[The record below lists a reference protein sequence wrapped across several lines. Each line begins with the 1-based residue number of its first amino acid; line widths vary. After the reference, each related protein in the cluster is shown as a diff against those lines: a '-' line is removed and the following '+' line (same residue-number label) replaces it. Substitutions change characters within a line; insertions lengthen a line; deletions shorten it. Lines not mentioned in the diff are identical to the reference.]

1 MQKQL
6 ARTLAFAALLAAVA
20 SSETASPA
28 YAQAANPAAAN
39 SNPSTACGLPIPP
52 PASLPPAGSAPVL
65 FQIVPCFAKQGG
77 SPVVEPETYL
87 YYMKLVP
94 MVSRPS
100 QGMWTPW
107 NEMTE
112 QVAKD
117 DFGRLW
123 ATNFLDDLS
132 VETQDYTFS
141 NGVVGKIVIY
151 DMEERERVKNV
162 TYEGSKNI
170 DRTKITEQLKDKGIE
185 LRLDSFLDENILHR
199 VDAVLKEMMAEKG
212 FTNALVTHKTTAVTG
227 GPKLVNVEFNIGEGP
242 KLKIREI
249 DFVGNKAYGDATL
262 ARKMKENKQKKGLIF
277 MTLFRSAT
285 YKEDKYED
293 DAEKVAGFYREQGYV
308 RVRVGNPEVK
318 TVADEKDGKTRWIK
332 LTIPVTEGPR
342 YRVGDFKFEGNT
354 VVKSESL
361 RPMFKLEPGEWYS
374 EKKVRDGLKKAQ
386 EAYGAGGYMEFTG
399 YPDLNPKNDGLAPIS
414 TDGNAAAATPPAA
427 PPAAETPTDGAALK
441 PTVDVTMR
449 LSEGKQFFVNR
460 INFIGNT
467 TTRDNVIRREMR
479 LVEGSTFNTESLKY
493 SIRRLNQLGYFKNIE
508 GNDKD
513 MKVDKVAGRDNAVDV
528 TLKVEEQNRNQVT
541 FGAGVSQ
548 YEGFFGQLSFQTA
561 NFLGRGESLTAS
573 AQAGSRTQNYQ
584 LSFSEPFLFDR
595 NLTGGASIYKSQLQ
609 YIGYYT
615 QKSKGAN
622 ITFGFPVADFARMF
636 VNYGYESVGVSDLNE
651 ALLDPSCIVSASGCS
666 TVNVNNLST
675 ISPSALET
683 LRRNPFL
690 FDSYLIGSKGNR
702 TISKVSPSYVFN
714 TIDNPIFPSNGKRVT
729 MAVDI
734 GGLGGNTSY
743 IKPTLEG
750 IWYHPHT
757 SRSSFGGRVAFEY
770 IEPYRGTTNLP
781 VFERLFLGGEYS
793 VRGYDIRSIGPTVP
807 GSQIVLG
814 GNKSLLFNGEYIIT
828 VAGPVRLVLFYDAGQ
843 VRDFGE
849 SFSWKEN
856 LTQQVFPPQPLLVD
870 PFSVLAFG
878 GLEDPNAVGPHT
890 EVIGRTSAF
899 KTSTGAE
906 IRFFMPVLNVP
917 FRLIFAANPQR
928 GGVLNNTLLP
938 AKAFT
943 FKFAV
948 GSTF

>member
-6 ARTLAFAALLAAVA
+6 ARTLAWAALLAAVA
-20 SSETASPA
+20 VPPA
-28 YAQAANPAAAN
+28 FAQGGNPANPAAAN
-39 SNPSTACGLPIPP
+39 SNPSTVCGSPIPP
-52 PASLPPAGSAPVL
+52 PAALPPANSGPVIYL
-65 FQIVPCFAKQGG
+65 IVPCFAKQGG

-87 YYMKLVP
+87 FYIQL
-94 MVSRPS
+94 RPS
-100 QGMWTPW
+100 LPSQNMWVPW
-107 NEMTE
+107 DDAHE

-117 DFGRLW
+117 DFKRLW
-123 ATNFLDDLS
+123 GTNFLADLS
-132 VETQDYTFS
+132 VEVNDYVFP
-141 NGVVGKIVIY
+141 NGVVGKIVLY
-151 DMEERERVKNV
+151 DMEERERVKIV
-162 TYEGSKNI
+162 DYQGSKNI
-170 DRTKITEQLKDKGIE
+170 DRTKIAEQLKEKGIE
-185 LRLDSFLDENILHR
+185 LRLDSFLDENVLHR
-199 VDAVLKEMMAEKG
+199 VDAVLSGMMAEKG
-212 FTNALVTHKTTAVTG
+212 FTNAEIKHAVMPVAG
-227 GPKLVNVEFNIGEGP
+227 GPKLVNVTFTISEGP
-242 KLKIREI
+242 KLRIRNIE
-249 DFVGNKAYGDATL
+249 FVGNQAFSDRAL
-262 ARKMKENKQKKGLIF
+262 ARKMKDNKAKKGLIF

-285 YKEDKYED
+285 YKEDKYEE
-293 DAEKVAGFYREQGYV
+293 DAEKVSGFYREQGYV
-308 RVRVGNPEVK
+308 RARVGNPEVR
-318 TVADEKDGKTRWIK
+318 TVRDEKDGKTRWID
-332 LTIPVTEGPR
+332 LRIPVTEGPR

-354 VVKSESL
+354 VVKSDNL
-361 RPMFKLEPGEWYS
+361 RPMFKMKEGDWYS
-374 EKKVRDGLKKAQ
+374 EKMVRDGLKKAQ

-399 YPDLNPKNDGLAPIS
+399 YPDLNPKNDGLAPVP
-414 TDGNAAAATPPAA
+414 TDGNSAQPAAATTASTSDGSNGSA
-427 PPAAETPTDGAALK
+427 PIK

-460 INFIGNT
+460 ISFVGNT

-479 LVEGSTFNTESLKY
+479 LVEGSVFNTESLKY
-493 SIRRLNQLGYFKNIE
+493 SIRRLNQLGYFKQLE

-513 MKVDKVAGRDNAVDV
+513 MKVDKTAGRDNAVDV
-528 TLKVEEQNRNQVT
+528 TLRVEEQNRNQVT

-573 AQAGSRTQNYQ
+573 AQAGSRSQNYQ
-584 LSFSEPFLFDR
+584 LAFTEPFLFDR
-595 NLTGGASIYKSQLQ
+595 NLTGGVDVYKRSLQ

-615 QKSKGAN
+615 QKSTGGN

-636 VNYGYESVGVSDLNE
+636 INYSYESVGVSDLNE
-651 ALLDPSCIVSASGCS
+651 ALLDPSCIVSSRGCN
-666 TVNVNNLST
+666 TINVNNLST
-675 ISPSALET
+675 ISPTALEQ

-690 FDSYLIGSKGNR
+690 FDSFLIGTNGNR

-714 TIDNPIFPSNGKRVT
+714 TIDNPIFPTNGKRVT
-729 MAVDI
+729 LATDI

-743 IKPTLEG
+743 WKPTLEG

-757 SRSSFGGRVAFEY
+757 SRSSFGGRVQFQY
-770 IEPYRGTTNLP
+770 IAPYLGTTQLP

-807 GSQIVLG
+807 NSQIVLG
-814 GNKSLLFNGEYIIT
+814 GNKSLLFNGEYIINI
-828 VAGPVRLVLFYDAGQ
+828 AGPVRLVLFYDAGQ
-843 VRDFGE
+843 VRDFGQA
-849 SFSWKEN
+849 FSWKEN
-856 LTQQVFPPQPLLVD
+856 LTRVVVPPPPLLVD
-870 PFSVLAFG
+870 PFASLGFG
-878 GLEDPNAVGPHT
+878 GLEDPNAPGVHT
-890 EVIGRTSAF
+890 EVVGTTSAF

>member
-6 ARTLAFAALLAAVA
+6 ARTLVFTGLLAAAA
-20 SSETASPA
+20 SSPA
-28 YAQAANPAAAN
+28 FAQAGNPAAVNA
-39 SNPSTACGLPIPP
+39 NPSTACGLPIP
-52 PASLPPAGSAPVL
+52 AAAALPPENSPPVL

-94 MVSRPS
+94 LVSRPS

-107 NEMTE
+107 NEVTE
-112 QVAKD
+112 QTAKD

-132 VETQDYTFS
+132 IETQDYTFS

-162 TYEGSKNI
+162 TYEGTKNI
-170 DRTKITEQLKDKGIE
+170 DRTKITEQLKEKGIE
-185 LRLDSFLDENILHR
+185 LRLDSFLDENTLHR
-199 VDAVLKEMMAEKG
+199 VESVLKGMMAEKG
-212 FTNALVTHKTTAVTG
+212 FTNAEVSHKTSPLPGGTKLVNIAFNISD
-227 GPKLVNVEFNIGEGP
+227 GPKLR
-242 KLKIREI
+242 IRDIE
-249 DFVGNKAYGDATL
+249 FVGNQAFSDRKL
-262 ARKMKENKQKKGLIF
+262 ARKMKDNKAKKGLIF

-293 DAEKVAGFYREQGYV
+293 DAEKVAGYYREQGYV
-308 RVRVGNPEVK
+308 RARVGNPEVR
-318 TVADEKDGKTRWIK
+318 TIRDEKDGKTRWIQ
-332 LTIPVTEGPR
+332 LRIPVTEGPR
-342 YRVGDFKFEGNT
+342 YRVGTFDFAGNT
-354 VVKSESL
+354 VVKSDNL
-361 RPMFKLEPGEWYS
+361 RPMFKVKEGEWYS

-399 YPDLNPKNDGLAPIS
+399 YPDLNPKNDGLAPVQ
-414 TDGNAAAATPPAA
+414 TDGNAAAATPTPA
-427 PPAAETPTDGAALK
+427 PPPTDGAALK
-441 PTVDVTMR
+441 PIVDVTMR

-460 INFIGNT
+460 ISFVGNT

-493 SIRRLNQLGYFKNIE
+493 SIRRLNQLGYFKQLE

-528 TLKVEEQNRNQVT
+528 TLRVEEQNRNQVT

-573 AQAGSRTQNYQ
+573 AQAGSRSQNYQ
-584 LSFSEPFLFDR
+584 LAFTEPFLFDR
-595 NLTGGASIYKSQLQ
+595 NLTGGIDIFKRSLQ

-615 QKSKGAN
+615 QKSTGGN
-622 ITFGFPVADFARMF
+622 ITFGFPVQDFARMF
-636 VNYGYESVGVSDLNE
+636 VNYSYESVGVADLNE
-651 ALLDPSCIVSASGCS
+651 ALLDPACVVSSRGCS
-666 TVNVNNLST
+666 TINVTDLSK
-675 ISPSALET
+675 ISPTALES

-690 FDSYLIGSKGNR
+690 FDSFLIGSKGNR
-702 TISKVSPSYVFN
+702 TISKVQPSYVFN
-714 TIDNPIFPSNGKRVT
+714 TIDNPIFPGNGKRFT
-729 MAVDI
+729 AAIDL
-734 GGLGGNTSY
+734 GGLGGNTSFY
-743 IKPTLEG
+743 KPTLEA

-757 SRSSFGGRVAFEY
+757 SRSSFGGRVQFEY
-770 IEPYRGTTNLP
+770 IEPYRGTTSLP

-843 VRDFGE
+843 VRDFGQQ
-849 SFSWKEN
+849 FGLKED
-856 LTQQVFPPQPLLVD
+856 LTRQVFPAPPLLVD
-870 PFSVLAFG
+870 PFSGFSFG
-878 GLEDPNAVGPHT
+878 GLEDPNAPVPHT
-890 EVIGRTSAF
+890 EVVGRTSAF

>member
-6 ARTLAFAALLAAVA
+6 ARTLACAAILAAVA
-20 SSETASPA
+20 VPPA
-28 YAQAANPAAAN
+28 FAQGGNPAAAN
-39 SNPSTACGLPIPP
+39 SNPSTVCGSPIPQ
-52 PASLPPAGSAPVL
+52 PAALPPANSGPVIYL
-65 FQIVPCFAKQGG
+65 IVPCFAKQGG

-87 YYMKLVP
+87 YYIQL
-94 MVSRPS
+94 RPS
-100 QGMWTPW
+100 LPSQNMWVPW
-107 NEMTE
+107 DEAHE
-112 QVAKD
+112 QLAKD
-117 DFGRLW
+117 DFKRLW
-123 ATNFLDDLS
+123 GTNFLADLS
-132 VETQDYTFS
+132 VEVNDYVFP
-141 NGVVGKIVIY
+141 NGVVGKIVLY
-151 DMEERERVKNV
+151 DMEERERVKIV
-162 TYEGSKNI
+162 DYQGSKNI
-170 DRTKITEQLKDKGIE
+170 DRTKIAEQLKEKGIE

-199 VDAVLKEMMAEKG
+199 VDAVLAGMMAEKG
-212 FTNALVTHKTTAVTG
+212 FTNAEIKHAVSPVAG
-227 GPKLVNVEFNIGEGP
+227 GPKLVNVTFSISEGP
-242 KLKIREI
+242 KLRIRNIE
-249 DFVGNKAYGDATL
+249 FVGNQAFSDSTL
-262 ARKMKENKQKKGLIF
+262 ARKMKDNKAKKGLIF

-285 YKEDKYED
+285 YKEDKYEE
-293 DAEKVAGFYREQGYV
+293 DAEKVSGFYREQGYV
-308 RVRVGNPEVK
+308 RARVGNPEVR
-318 TVADEKDGKTRWIK
+318 TVRDEKDGKTRWID
-332 LTIPVTEGPR
+332 LRIPVTEGPR
-342 YRVGDFKFEGNT
+342 YRIGELKFEGNT
-354 VVKSESL
+354 VVKSENL
-361 RPMFKLEPGEWYS
+361 RPMFKMKEGDWYS
-374 EKKVRDGLKKAQ
+374 EKMVRDGLKKAQ

-399 YPDLNPKNDGLAPIS
+399 YPDLNPKNDGLAPVP
-414 TDGNAAAATPPAA
+414 TDGNAAQPPAA
-427 PPAAETPTDGAALK
+427 AKAPTSGASNGSGPIR

-460 INFIGNT
+460 ISFVGNT

-479 LVEGSTFNTESLKY
+479 LVEGSVFNTESLKY
-493 SIRRLNQLGYFKNIE
+493 SIRRLNQLGYFKQLE

-513 MKVDKVAGRDNAVDV
+513 MKVDKTAGRDNAVDV

-573 AQAGSRTQNYQ
+573 AQAGSRSQNYQ
-584 LSFSEPFLFDR
+584 LAFTEPFLFDR
-595 NLTGGASIYKSQLQ
+595 NLTGGVDIFKRSLQ

-615 QKSKGAN
+615 QKSTGGN

-636 VNYGYESVGVSDLNE
+636 INYSYESVGVSDLNE
-651 ALLDPSCIVSASGCS
+651 ALLDPSCIVSSGGCN
-666 TVNVNNLST
+666 TINVNNLST
-675 ISPSALET
+675 ISPTALEQ

-690 FDSYLIGSKGNR
+690 FDSFLIGTNGNR

-714 TIDNPIFPSNGKRVT
+714 TIDNPIFPTNGKRVT
-729 MAVDI
+729 LATDI

-743 IKPTLEG
+743 WKPTLEA

-757 SRSSFGGRVAFEY
+757 SRSSFGGRVQFQY
-770 IEPYRGTTNLP
+770 IAPYLGTTQLP

-807 GSQIVLG
+807 NSQIVLG
-814 GNKSLLFNGEYIIT
+814 GNKSLLFNGEYIINI
-828 VAGPVRLVLFYDAGQ
+828 AGPVRLVLFYDAGQ

-849 SFSWKEN
+849 PFSWKEN
-856 LTQQVFPPQPLLVD
+856 LTRVVVPPAPLLVD
-870 PFSVLAFG
+870 PFASLGFG
-878 GLEDPNAVGPHT
+878 GLEDPNAPGVHT
-890 EVIGRTSAF
+890 EVVGQTSAF

>member
-6 ARTLAFAALLAAVA
+6 ARTLAVAGLLAAVV
-20 SSETASPA
+20 SSPA
-28 YAQAANPAAAN
+28 LAQDSNPAAVNAA
-39 SNPSTACGLPIPP
+39 PATACGLQIPP
-52 PASLPPAGSAPVL
+52 PASLPPAGSGPVL
-65 FQIVPCFAKQGG
+65 YQIVPCFAKQGG
-77 SPVVEPETYL
+77 SPVVEAETYL

-107 NEMTE
+107 NEVAE
-112 QVAKD
+112 QTAKE

-123 ATNFLDDLS
+123 ATNFLDDLQID
-132 VETQDYTFS
+132 TQDYVFS
-141 NGVVGKIVIY
+141 NGVVGKIVLY
-151 DMEERERVKNV
+151 NMEERERVKNV
-162 TYEGSKNI
+162 TYEGTKNI

-185 LRLDSFLDENILHR
+185 LRLDSFLDENTIHR
-199 VDAVLKEMMAEKG
+199 VETVLREMMAEKG
-212 FTNALVTHKTTAVTG
+212 YSNAEVKHVVTPVAG
-227 GPKLVNVEFNIGEGP
+227 GPKLVNIAFNIGEGP
-242 KLKIREI
+242 KLRIRDIEFI
-249 DFVGNKAYGDATL
+249 GNQAVGDGTL
-262 ARKMKENKQKKGLIF
+262 ARKMKDNKAKKGLIF
-277 MTLFRSAT
+277 TTLFRSAT
-285 YKEDKYED
+285 YKEDKYEE
-293 DAEKVAGFYREQGYV
+293 DAEKIAGYYREQGYV

-318 TVADEKDGKTRWIK
+318 VIADEKDGKTRWIQ
-332 LTIPVTEGPR
+332 LRIPITEGPR

-354 VVKSESL
+354 VVKSDNL
-361 RPMFKLEPGEWYS
+361 RPMFKLEEGEWYS

-399 YPDLNPKNDGLAPIS
+399 YPDLNPKNDGLAPLA
-414 TDGNAAAATPPAA
+414 TDNTAAAAPPSTPP
-427 PPAAETPTDGAALK
+427 PTDGKALR
-441 PTVDVTMR
+441 PVVDVTMR

-460 INFIGNT
+460 ISFVGNT
-467 TTRDNVIRREMR
+467 TTRDNVIRRELR
-479 LVEGSTFNTESLKY
+479 LIEGSTFNTESLKY
-493 SIRRLNQLGYFKNIE
+493 SIRRINQLGYFKQLE

-513 MKVDKVAGRDNAVDV
+513 MKVDKVPGRDNQVNV
-528 TLKVEEQNRNQVT
+528 TLRVEEQNRNQVT

-573 AQAGSRTQNYQ
+573 AQAGSRSQNYQ
-584 LSFSEPFLFDR
+584 LAFTEPFLFDR
-595 NLTGGASIYKSQLQ
+595 NLTGGVDIYKRSLQ
-609 YIGYYT
+609 FIGYYT
-615 QKSKGAN
+615 QKSTGGN

-636 VNYGYESVGVSDLNE
+636 VNYSYESVGVSDLNE

-666 TVNVNNLST
+666 TVNVSNLST

-729 MAVDI
+729 MAIDL

-743 IKPTLEG
+743 YKPTLEG

-757 SRSSFGGRVAFEY
+757 SRSSFGGRVQFQY

-814 GNKSLLFNGEYIIT
+814 GNKSLLFNAEYIIT

-849 SFSWKEN
+849 KFSWKEN
-856 LTQQVFPPQPLLVD
+856 LTQQVFPPQPLLID
-870 PFSVLAFG
+870 PFAQFAIG
-878 GLEDPNAVGPHT
+878 GLEDPNAPGPHT

-906 IRFFMPVLNVP
+906 VRFFMPVLNVP

>member
-6 ARTLAFAALLAAVA
+6 ARTLAAVALLAAVG
-20 SSETASPA
+20 SSPA
-28 YAQAANPAAAN
+28 LAQQGNPTAVN
-39 SNPSTACGLPIPP
+39 TNPSTVCGLPIPP
-52 PASLPPAGSAPVL
+52 PASLPPANSPPVL
-65 FQIVPCFAKQGG
+65 YQIVPCFAKQGG
-77 SPVVEPETYL
+77 SPVVESETYL

-94 MVSRPS
+94 LVSRPS
-100 QGMWTPW
+100 QGIWTPW
-107 NEMTE
+107 NEITE
-112 QVAKD
+112 QTAKD

-132 VETQDYTFS
+132 IETQDYVFS
-141 NGVVGKIVIY
+141 NGVIGKMVIY
-151 DMEERERVKNV
+151 NMEERERVKNV

-170 DRTKITEQLKDKGIE
+170 DRTKITEQLKEKGIE
-185 LRLDSFLDENILHR
+185 LRLDSFLDENTIHR
-199 VDAVLKEMMAEKG
+199 VESVLREMMAEKG
-212 FTNALVTHKTTAVTG
+212 FTNADIKHKVTPIEG
-227 GPKLVNVEFNIGEGP
+227 GTKLVNIAFTIGEGP
-242 KLKIREI
+242 KLRIRNIE
-249 DFVGNKAYGDATL
+249 FVGNQAFGDGTL
-262 ARKMKENKQKKGLIF
+262 ARKMKDNKAKKGLIF

-285 YKEDKYED
+285 YKEDKYEE

-318 TVADEKDGKTRWIK
+318 TLEDEKDGKTRWIE
-332 LTIPVTEGPR
+332 LRIPVTEGPR

-354 VVKSESL
+354 VVKSDNL
-361 RPMFKLEPGEWYS
+361 RPMFKVKQGEWYS
-374 EKKVRDGLKKAQ
+374 EKAVRDGLKKAQ

-399 YPDLNPKNDGLAPIS
+399 YPDLNPKNDGLAPIA
-414 TDGNAAAATPPAA
+414 TDGNAAAPPAPA
-427 PPAAETPTDGAALK
+427 PTPTDGKALR

-460 INFIGNT
+460 ISFTGNT

-493 SIRRLNQLGYFKNIE
+493 SIRRLNQLGYFKQLE

-513 MKVDKVAGRDNAVDV
+513 MKVDKVPGRDNQVNV

-573 AQAGSRTQNYQ
+573 AQAGSRSQNYQ
-584 LSFSEPFLFDR
+584 LAFTEPFLFDR
-595 NLTGGASIYKSQLQ
+595 NLTGGVDVYKRSLQ
-609 YIGYYT
+609 FIGYYT
-615 QKSKGAN
+615 QKSTGGN
-622 ITFGFPVADFARMF
+622 ITFGFPVQDFARMF
-636 VNYGYESVGVSDLNE
+636 INYSYESVGVSDLNE

-675 ISPSALET
+675 ISPSALDT

-714 TIDNPIFPSNGKRVT
+714 TIDNPIFPANGKRFT
-729 MAVDI
+729 AAIDL

-743 IKPTLEG
+743 YKPTLEA

-757 SRSSFGGRVAFEY
+757 SRSSFGGRVQFEY

-849 SFSWKEN
+849 QFAWKEN
-856 LTQQVFPPQPLLVD
+856 LTQQVFPPQPLLID
-870 PFSVLAFG
+870 PFSAVAFG
-878 GLEDPNAVGPHT
+878 GLENPNALGPHT

-917 FRLIFAANPQR
+917 FRLIFASNPQR